1 MIKKKVCMLGSF
13 AVGKTSLVQRFV
25 KSIFSDKYHTTI
37 GVKIDKKAI
46 ELNDAEINLL
56 LWDIHGEDDHQ
67 KVQASYL
74 LGAAGYFLVIDGTRR
89 DTIKMAESLHGL
101 ASKTLKNKPF
111 ILLIN
116 KADMADEW
124 EITKADIYD
133 LEQKGWIVMKT
144 SAKTGLNVEEAFI
157 KLTEMML
164 ENAQ

>member
-1 MIKKKVCMLGSF
+1 MLGSF